1 MTQTSMA
8 ANSWNKVVNVSESKL
23 WRQGRRA
30 LFPLA
35 VFLFSLLWFSPVLW
49 MLSTSFKP
57 NAVAATYPIR
67 WLPETPTLE
76 NYKTILFNPDRGV
89 NIVRSFGVSTLVSS
103 AMVAGVLAVSIPA
116 AYAFARLK
124 FKGRNILFWLLV
136 LTLALPVQM
145 FLIPVY
151 LLLDE
156 VGMLNTLWAVILPG
170 IGPAF
175 ALFVLRQFMLAV
187 PVELE
192 EASRLDGCNMFQTFL
207 YIVVPQIR
215 PALVSVGLITFLNSW
230 NDFMWPL
237 IVIRNRD
244 IYPLTLSLFE
254 VRNAYHAIFGAGT
267 IMASYVIATVPVI
280 VLFLIA
286 KGQLLRGISLTGTG
300 VK

>member
-1 MTQTSMA
+1 MTQTDLA
-8 ANSWNKVVNVSESKL
+8 TKPLRAVPGVSTGKM
-23 WRQGRRA
+23 GRRA
-30 LFPLA
+30 RKTIFPIA
-35 VFLFSLLWFSPVLW
+35 VFLFSLLWFAPILW

-57 NAVAATYPIR
+57 NADAATYPVK
-67 WLPETPTLE
+67 WFPENPTLE
-76 NYKTILFNPDRGV
+76 NYETILFNPDRGV
-89 NIVRSFGVSTLVSS
+89 NIVKSFGVSTLVST
-103 AMVAGVLAVSIPA
+103 AMVAGVLGTSTPA

-124 FKGRNILFWLLV
+124 FRGRNVLFWLLV

-151 LLLDE
+151 LILDE
-156 VGMLNTLWAVILPG
+156 VDLLNKLWAVILPG

-207 YIVVPQIR
+207 YIVVPQVR

-230 NDFMWPL
+230 NDFLWPL

-254 VRNAYHAIFGAGT
+254 VRIAYHAIFGAGT

-280 VLFLIA
+280 VLFLLA
-286 KGQLLRGISLTGTG
+286 KNQLLRGISLTGTG

>member
-1 MTQTSMA
+1 MTQTDLA
-8 ANSWNKVVNVSESKL
+8 TKPWRAVPKVTESKL
-23 WRQGRRA
+23 WRRTRKAIFPIAVSLFA
-30 LFPLA
+30 L
-35 VFLFSLLWFSPVLW
+35 VWFAPILW
-49 MLSTSFKP
+49 MLSTSFKS
-57 NAVAATYPIR
+57 NAVAATYPIT
-67 WLPETPTLE
+67 WLPENPTLE
-76 NYKTILFNPDRGV
+76 NYEAILFNPDRGV
-89 NIVRSFGVSTLVSS
+89 NIVKSFGVSALVSS
-103 AMVAGVLAVSIPA
+103 AMVTGVLATSTPA

-124 FKGRNILFWLLV
+124 FRGRNMLFWLLV

-151 LLLDE
+151 LILDE
-156 VGMLNTLWAVILPG
+156 VDLLDTLWAVILPG

-192 EASRLDGCNMFQTFL
+192 EASRLDGCNMFQTFW
-207 YIVVPQIR
+207 YVVVPQIR

-254 VRNAYHAIFGAGT
+254 VRIAYHAIFGAGT

-280 VLFLIA
+280 VLFLLA
-286 KGQLLRGISLTGTG
+286 KNQLLRGISLTGTG